1 MINDPKLIEK
11 IKKQIRNISFEELDN
26 AIKNVEE
33 RENNIEYNLNM
44 STTIE
49 IKDEF
54 FDFNTY
60 SKEETSNFIK
70 KFFSF
75 NKKEKNNKNEKE
87 INIPEAA

>member
-1 MINDPKLIEK
+1 
-11 IKKQIRNISFEELDN
+11 
-26 AIKNVEE
+26 
-33 RENNIEYNLNM
+33 M

-70 KFFSF
+70 KFFNF

>member
-70 KFFSF
+70 KFFKF

>member
-1 MINDPKLIEK
+1 MINDPKLIER
-11 IKKQIRNISFEELDN
+11 IKEQIRNISFEELDN
-26 AIKNVEE
+26 AIKNVDE

-70 KFFSF
+70 KIFNF